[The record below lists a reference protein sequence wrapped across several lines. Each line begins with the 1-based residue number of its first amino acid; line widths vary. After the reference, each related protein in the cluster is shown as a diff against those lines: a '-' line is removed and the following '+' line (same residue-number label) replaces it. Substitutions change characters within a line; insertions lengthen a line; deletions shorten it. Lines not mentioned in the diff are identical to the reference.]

1 MLAREPL
8 SALRGAL
15 APMPWSNTRRWLCL
29 ALCCA
34 LLALSA
40 PAHADGVADEAEI
53 NFRLG
58 AERYQAGDYRA
69 ALAFFLAS
77 QRLAPNHNV
86 RFNVVRTFQR
96 LGMHAE
102 AYRWCQE
109 ALRDETDAAQRAELA
124 QLLTAIEREVAVLDV
139 ASQPAGATIYVD
151 RVDLGSVATTPARL
165 ALAPGEH
172 KLILE
177 LPGYERAEL
186 TGVRV
191 ERQKTVSVSQQ
202 LTRIVGTL
210 ELAAERATEVRVD
223 SEDGE
228 LACLTPCT
236 LALPPGPH
244 TLHFRRAGYW
254 LSTHTLRVEA
264 GRRLRVYAEAV
275 PRTGSIVV
283 TSDVRGAAV
292 EVDGQVLG
300 FTPAVLHDVPV
311 GARRVRLSL
320 AGYEPLTR
328 ELEVQEGRTAS
339 LRELSLVPAR
349 QVTAASRVS
358 ESVDDAPASVSVVT
372 PQELEAFRY
381 PTIAE
386 ALRGQRGVALGSD
399 GVYTGLTLRGLG
411 QPGDYGNRVLILADG
426 TPLNDNIL
434 WQSYVGYDG
443 RADLGDVERIEVVR
457 GPGSV
462 LYGTGAL
469 TGLVNLVP
477 KALPER
483 PTTELRIQAS
493 ETRTARARAAYAMP
507 LGARSGF
514 SLSLAGAHSDG
525 RELKLPTTPPTSVD
539 HVERFDAVTGQARA
553 KWRDLSLTG
562 FVTFRE
568 QDIPAGAYG
577 ALVGDPRN
585 WVRDTRG
592 LLEARFEPELVAR
605 KLHLYTRAYANLYR
619 FDSEQAFPPDL
630 EAGPSSESL
639 VDERYRGTWF
649 GGEARV
655 VGTLS
660 ERVRLTGGGEIQAST
675 RASLYGASTAD
686 GVRTVPLNDDLPY
699 QIYAGYLLGDIK
711 LTRQLALSAGARV
724 DAWSTFG
731 ATVNPRLNLVLRPS
745 AHDVLKLV
753 AGRAYR
759 APSVY
764 ELRYRD
770 GRTQVR
776 SDFDENELLP
786 ELAWSGELEFTHR
799 FLEHWALVA
808 ALHFQYA
815 EALMEQALTD
825 PANERSPVYYRNDD
839 SDALTAGGD
848 LELRRELY
856 RGLLFVGSYG
866 YLYAR
871 YMGEA
876 PMGSSRLPN
885 APAHYASFRL
895 IVPVW
900 QGTRLAVRSALE
912 APRRISDLTT
922 EETRTGVITD
932 LVFSGLLG
940 DSGFDFAVGVYNL
953 FDFRVALP
961 TDPTFVTRTMPQ
973 LGRSLLVSLGL
984 RL

>member
-1 MLAREPL
+1 MLARAPRS
-8 SALRGAL
+8 SAGGAL
-15 APMPWSNTRRWLCL
+15 APMLWSTTRRWLPL

-34 LLALSA
+34 LLASPRA
-40 PAHADGVADEAEI
+40 ARADGVADEAEI

-77 QRLAPNHNV
+77 QRLSPNRNV
-86 RFNVVRTFQR
+86 RFNIVRTFQR

-109 ALRDETDAAQRAELA
+109 ALRDETDPAQRAALG
-124 QLLTAIEREVAVLDV
+124 QLLEAIEREVAVLEV
-139 ASQPAGATIYVD
+139 ASDPPGATIYVD
-151 RVDLGSVATTPARL
+151 RVELGSLATTPARL

-172 KLILE
+172 TLILE
-177 LPGYERAEL
+177 LEGYERAVL
-186 TGVRV
+186 PGIRV
-191 ERQKTVSVSQQ
+191 EKQKTVSVSRA
-202 LTRIVGTL
+202 LTRVVGTVD
-210 ELAAERATEVRVD
+210 LAAEQPTEVRVD
-223 SEDGE
+223 TEDGE
-228 LACLTPCT
+228 RACLTPCT
-236 LALPPGPH
+236 LSLPPGGH
-244 TLHFRRAGYW
+244 TLYFRRSGYR
-254 LSTHTLRVEA
+254 LAPHALRVEA
-264 GRRLRVYAEAV
+264 GRRVRVYADAV

-283 TSDVRGAAV
+283 TSDVRDAAV
-292 EVDGQVLG
+292 EVDGKVLG
-300 FTPAVLHDVPV
+300 FTPVVLNAVPV
-311 GARRVRLSL
+311 GTRRVRLTL

-328 ELEVQEGRTAS
+328 EVEVQEGRAVS
-339 LRELSLVPAR
+339 LRELSLVPTR

-358 ESVDDAPASVSVVT
+358 ESVDDAPASVSVIT
-372 PQELEAFRY
+372 SQELEAFRY

-386 ALRGQRGVALGSD
+386 ALRGQRGVALAAD

-411 QPGDYGNRVLILADG
+411 QPGDYGNRVLVLADG

-443 RADLGDVERIEVVR
+443 RVALGDLERIEVVR

-477 KALPER
+477 KALPEQ

-493 ETRTARARAAYAMP
+493 ETRTARARAAYATP

-514 SLSLAGAHSDG
+514 ALSLAGAHSDG
-525 RELKLPTTPPTSVD
+525 RRVELPSAPPRPVD
-539 HVERFDAVTGQARA
+539 GVERFDAITGHARA
-553 KWRDLSLTG
+553 TWRDLSLSG
-562 FVTFRE
+562 FLTFRE

-577 ALVGDPRN
+577 ALVGDARN

-592 LLEARFEPELVAR
+592 LLEGRYEPELLANKLRLYAR
-605 KLHLYTRAYANLYR
+605 GYANLYR
-619 FDSEQAFPPDL
+619 FDSEQAFPPDVAL
-630 EAGPSSESL
+630 GESAESL
-639 VDERYRGTWF
+639 VRERYRGTWF
-649 GGEARV
+649 GGEARL
-655 VGTLS
+655 VGALS
-660 ERVRLTGGGEIQAST
+660 ARVRLTAGGEVQAST
-675 RASLYGASTAD
+675 KASLHGASTTG
-686 GVRTVPLNDDLPY
+686 GVRSVPLDDDLPY
-699 QIYAGYLLGDIK
+699 QIYAGYLLGDVK
-711 LTRQLALSAGARV
+711 LTSKLALSAGARV

-731 ATVNPRLNLVLRPS
+731 ATVNPRFNLVLRPS
-745 AHDVLKLV
+745 ARDVLKLV

-776 SDFDENELLP
+776 SDVEGNRLKP
-786 ELAWSGELEFTHR
+786 ELAWSGELEYTHR
-799 FLEHWALVA
+799 FLEHWALVVA
-808 ALHFQYA
+808 AHFQYA
-815 EALMEQALTD
+815 EALMEQALRD
-825 PANERSPVYYRNDD
+825 PADERSPVYYRNDD
-839 SDALTAGGD
+839 SEALTAGGD

-871 YMGEA
+871 YLGEA
-876 PMGSSRLPN
+876 PLGSSRLPN
-885 APAHYASFRL
+885 APAHYAAFRL
-895 IVPVW
+895 IVPVFH
-900 QGTRLAVRSALE
+900 GTRLAVRSALE
-912 APRRISDLTT
+912 APRRISNLTT
-922 EETRTGVITD
+922 ARTQTAVITD

-940 DSGFDFAVGVYNL
+940 DSGFDFAVGIYNL

-984 RL
+984 RI

>member
-1 MLAREPL
+1 
-8 SALRGAL
+8 
-15 APMPWSNTRRWLCL
+15 MPWSKIRRWLCS

-34 LLALSA
+34 SLSLCA
-40 PAHADGVADEAEI
+40 PAARADGVADEAEV

-77 QRLAPNHNV
+77 QRLSPNRNV
-86 RFNVVRTFQR
+86 RFNIVRTFQR

-102 AYRWCQE
+102 AFRWCGE
-109 ALRDETDAAQRAELA
+109 ALRDETDPVQRSELT
-124 QLLTAIEREVAVLDV
+124 QLLAAIEREVAVLEVVSD
-139 ASQPAGATIYVD
+139 PPGATIYVD
-151 RVDLGSVATTPARL
+151 RVDLGSLATTPARL

-172 KLILE
+172 KLILD

-186 TGVRV
+186 PSIRV
-191 ERQKTVSVSQQ
+191 ERQKTASVSKQ

-210 ELAAERATEVRVD
+210 EIAAEQPTEVRVD
-223 SEDGE
+223 AEDGE
-228 LACLTPCT
+228 LACRTPCT
-236 LALPPGPH
+236 LALPPGEH
-244 TLHFRRAGYW
+244 TLYFRRPGYR
-254 LSTHTLRVEA
+254 LPPRPLRIDPA
-264 GRRLRVYAEAV
+264 RPARIYADGV

-283 TSDVRGAAV
+283 TSDVRDAAV
-292 EVDGQVLG
+292 EVDGKVLG
-300 FTPAVLHDVPV
+300 FTPAVLREVPV
-311 GARRVRLSL
+311 GTRRVTLSL
-320 AGYEPLTR
+320 AGYEPITR
-328 ELEVQEGRTAS
+328 EVEVEEGREAS
-339 LRELSLVPAR
+339 LRELSLVPVR

-358 ESVDDAPASVSVVT
+358 ESVDDAPASVSVIT

-386 ALRGQRGVALGSD
+386 ALRGQRGVALTSD

-443 RADLGDVERIEVVR
+443 RVDLGDLERVEVVR

-477 KALPER
+477 RALPDR
-483 PTTELRIQAS
+483 PTTELRIQSS

-507 LGARSGF
+507 LGARAGF
-514 SLSLAGAHSDG
+514 ALSLAGAHSEG
-525 RELKLPTTPPTSVD
+525 REVELPTTPTTPVK
-539 HVERFDAVTGQARA
+539 HVERFDAVTAQARA
-553 KWRDLSLTG
+553 QWRDLSLSG
-562 FVTFRE
+562 FLTFRD

-592 LLEARFEPELVAR
+592 LLEARFEPELIAR
-605 KLHLYTRAYANLYR
+605 KLRLYARGYANLYR
-619 FDSEQAFPPDL
+619 FDSEQAFPPDVD
-630 EAGPSSESL
+630 AGQSSDSV

-660 ERVRLTGGGEIQAST
+660 ERVRLTGGAELQAST
-675 RASLYGASTAD
+675 EASLRGASTTD
-686 GVRTVPLNDDLPY
+686 GERSVPLDDDTPY

-711 LTRQLALSAGARV
+711 LTSMLALSAGARV

-731 ATVNPRLNLVLRPS
+731 ATVNPRLNLVLRPR
-745 AHDVLKLV
+745 AQDVLKLV

-764 ELRYRD
+764 ELRYQD

-776 SDFDENELLP
+776 SDFNGNQLMP
-786 ELAWSGELEFTHR
+786 ELAWSGELEYTHR
-799 FLEHWALVA
+799 FLEHWAVVVA
-808 ALHFQYA
+808 AHFQYA
-815 EALMEQALTD
+815 EALMEQAYT
-825 PANERSPVYYRNDD
+825 AGEGSPVYYRNDG

-871 YMGEA
+871 YLGEA
-876 PMGSSRLPN
+876 PEGSSRLPN
-885 APAHYASFRL
+885 APAHYGAFRL
-895 IVPVW
+895 ILPVW
-900 QGTRLAVRSALE
+900 AGTRLAVRSALE
-912 APRRISDLTT
+912 APRRISDRTT
-922 EETRTGVITD
+922 DETRTAVITD

-940 DSGFDFAVGVYNL
+940 DSGFDFAVGIYNL

-984 RL
+984 RI